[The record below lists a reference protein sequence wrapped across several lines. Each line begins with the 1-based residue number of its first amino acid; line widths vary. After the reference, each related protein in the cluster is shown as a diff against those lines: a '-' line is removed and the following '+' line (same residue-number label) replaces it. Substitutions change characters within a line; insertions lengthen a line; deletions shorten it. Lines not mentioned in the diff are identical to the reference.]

1 MEKPKANMTEESP
14 DVKAEDLQL
23 DDVVGMEP
31 ADLTD
36 THREYL
42 EQNKS
47 YLTADQQAKFFGGAD
62 GGGEGDKK
70 EESEDGKS
78 DDDKKDEYNPDTV
91 EPGVKKAIAFDLGS
105 DDDEDD
111 DMDAEDRARINKQ
124 VAKGSK
130 SIIERQQLT
139 EDTQAVNNIV
149 NDNPELKP
157 YKTLALKYMKA
168 HPSLVAEDAMKI
180 ASAGDQQRIG
190 ARREREAAEKAKRT
204 QSGGSTQRTGST
216 QSKDWST
223 ATPAEMELQ
232 IARAKG
238 QRV

>member
-1 MEKPKANMTEESP
+1 MTDETPIINS
-14 DVKAEDLQL
+14 EDLIL
-23 DDVVGMEP
+23 DDVVSMEP
-31 ADLTD
+31 ADLTE
-36 THREYL
+36 THKEYL

-47 YLTADQQAKFFGGAD
+47 YLTEDQQAKFFGAA
-62 GGGEGDKK
+62 GGGEGDYKQDPESDKK
-70 EESEDGKS
+70 EN
-78 DDDKKDEYNPDTV
+78 YNPDAI
-91 EPGVKKAIAFDLGS
+91 EPGVKKAITLDLGN
-105 DDDEDD
+105 DDEDD
-111 DMDAEDRARINKQ
+111 DMDEEDRARINKQ
-124 VAKGSK
+124 VAKGSR

-157 YKTLALKYMKA
+157 YKALALKYMKA

-190 ARREREAAEKAKRT
+190 ARREREASEKAKRT
-204 QSGGSTQRTGST
+204 QSGGSTFRTGETSN
-216 QSKDWST
+216 KDWSR
-223 ATPAEMELQ
+223 ATNDEMEHQ

>member
-1 MEKPKANMTEESP
+1 MADETPKIN
-14 DVKAEDLQL
+14 AEDLIL

-47 YLTADQQAKFFGGAD
+47 YLTGDQQAKFFGAAE
-62 GGGEGDKK
+62 GGGEGGKK
-70 EESEDGKS
+70 EDAG
-78 DDDKKDEYNPDTV
+78 DDKKDEYNPDAV
-91 EPGVKKAIAFDLGS
+91 EPGVKKAITLDLGN
-105 DDDEDD
+105 DDEDD
-111 DMDAEDRARINKQ
+111 DMNAEDKARINKQ
-124 VAKGSK
+124 VARGSQQ
-130 SIIERQQLT
+130 IIERQQLT
-139 EDTQAVNNIV
+139 EDTQAVNNII

-157 YKTLALKYMKA
+157 YKALALKYMKA

-190 ARREREAAEKAKRT
+190 ARREREASEKAKKT
-204 QSGGSTQRTGST
+204 QSGGSTFRSGETG
-216 QSKDWST
+216 SKDWSS
-223 ATPAEMELQ
+223 ATSAEVELQ
-232 IARAKG
+232 IARSKG